1 MLCTSFISS
10 LEILFKY
17 RYLCYTSNGELSTV
31 IPRWRNNAVFTPKIA
46 NEQTH
51 LLAEALLTLENTEEA
66 LRFLEDVLSVQ
77 ELASVSQRMAVAV
90 MLQNK
95 VTYQD
100 IVQNTGAST
109 ATISR
114 VNRSLQYGAEGYH
127 LVLSRLSPSTQQIQD
142 EE

>member
-1 MLCTSFISS
+1 M
-10 LEILFKY
+10 
-17 RYLCYTSNGELSTV
+17 
-31 IPRWRNNAVFTPKIA
+31 FTPKIA

-100 IVQNTGAST
+100 IVQMTGAST